1 MPNPGLSQE
10 NPDTNVIQGGGSSKA
25 QDLEERSQRE
35 KFTFKES
42 DYSSILES
50 IEQLKKRI
58 SAQMTN
64 YTNINKVQEENAS
77 NLDQLGEKF
86 GKNMGMIKGF
96 INEIQDFVKR
106 VERRVLMLE
115 HVVLPPL
122 AFESHGIEK
131 DTQKIRNK
139 KKTYIY
145 FFFCFQRNEAS
156 HSLLIGRPS

>member
-1 MPNPGLSQE
+1 VLNPALSQE
-10 NPDTNVIQGGGSSKA
+10 NPDTNVIQGGSSRA
-25 QDLEERSQRE
+25 QNLEERSQRE

-86 GKNMGMIKGF
+86 
-96 INEIQDFVKR
+96 
-106 VERRVLMLE
+106 
-115 HVVLPPL
+115 
-122 AFESHGIEK
+122 EK
-131 DTQKIRNK
+131 TR
-139 KKTYIY
+139 
-145 FFFCFQRNEAS
+145 
-156 HSLLIGRPS
+156 G